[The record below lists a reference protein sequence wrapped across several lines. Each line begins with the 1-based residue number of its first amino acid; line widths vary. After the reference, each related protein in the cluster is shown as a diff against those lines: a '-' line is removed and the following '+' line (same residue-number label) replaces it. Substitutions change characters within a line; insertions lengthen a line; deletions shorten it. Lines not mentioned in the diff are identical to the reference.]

1 MLSTMRKCICPL
13 FDIETEIRE
22 SHIFPK
28 FIYKSLKWNN
38 NSKFVNYEVRCA
50 PKQDG
55 YKEYLLGK
63 EAEELFSKYE
73 KWFAKHIY
81 KPFRSGEIKD
91 VVRYDDHLYYF
102 LVLQI
107 WRTCLYSTRKS
118 GKDGFVEGLYDL
130 LISAMAEWK
139 NYLTNRITPPQYP
152 AFYLMPIETKN
163 VRIPRFLE
171 VEFYI
176 RRSIEFNIMMAE
188 KESAVYCKLPS
199 FIIWAPL
206 CQRPQIDYGYKII
219 PMGGEFDMTN
229 YMISD
234 SDIINYLLY
243 KIDKVVEWRKQI
255 ALKNPQKVK
264 KNQAKMAKDKEF
276 QESELAEILS
286 MPSLSEMQ
294 LSGAEYTMSFIY

>member
-1 MLSTMRKCICPL
+1 MKRGICPL
-13 FDIETEIRE
+13 FDIETEIRN

-28 FIYKSLKWNN
+28 FVYKDLKWSN
-38 NSKFVNYEVRCA
+38 NSKFVEQKVRCA

-55 YKEYLLGK
+55 IKEYLLGK

-81 KPFRSGEIKD
+81 KPFRSGELKG

-107 WRTCLYSTRKS
+107 WRACLYSTRKD
-118 GKDGFVEGLYDL
+118 GKEGFAEGLYDI

-139 NYLTNRITPPQYP
+139 KFLTNRIMPSQYP
-152 AFYLMPIETKN
+152 AFYLMPIETKD
-163 VRIPRFLE
+163 VKIPRFLE

-176 RRSIEFNIMMAE
+176 RRSIEFNIMMVE

-206 CQRPQIDYGYKII
+206 CQYPQIDYGFRII
-219 PMGGEFDMTN
+219 PESSEFDLSN
-229 YMISD
+229 YLISD
-234 SDIINYLLY
+234 SDVINYLLY

-255 ALKNPQKVK
+255 ALNNPQKVK

>member
-1 MLSTMRKCICPL
+1 M

-28 FIYKSLKWNN
+28 FVYKDLKWNN

-55 YKEYLLGK
+55 FKEYLLGK

-73 KWFAKHIY
+73 KWYAKHIY
-81 KPFRSGEIKD
+81 KPFRTGDMKD
-91 VVRYDDHLYYF
+91 VVKYDDHLYYF

-107 WRTCLYSTRKS
+107 WRTCLYSTRMS
-118 GKDGFVEGLYDL
+118 GKDGFVEGLYDT
-130 LISAMAEWK
+130 LIDAQDEWK
-139 NYLTNRITPPQYP
+139 NYLTNKIIPLKYHD
-152 AFYLMPIETKN
+152 FYLMPIETKHVN
-163 VRIPRFLE
+163 IPRFLE
-171 VEFYI
+171 TEFYI
-176 RRSIEFNIMMAE
+176 RRSIEFNIMMTE

-206 CQRPQIDYGYKII
+206 CQCPKIDYGFRII
-219 PMGGEFDMTN
+219 PGSGEFDMSG

-234 SDIINYLLY
+234 SDVVDYLLY

-255 ALKNPQKVK
+255 ALNNPQKVK

-286 MPSLSEMQ
+286 MSSLSEMQ
-294 LSGAEYTMSFIY
+294 LSGAEFTMSFIY

>member
-1 MLSTMRKCICPL
+1 MRKGICPL
-13 FDIETEIRE
+13 FDNETEICE

-38 NSKFVNYEVRCA
+38 NSKFVNQEVRCA

-55 YKEYLLGK
+55 LKEYLLGK

-81 KPFRSGEIKD
+81 KPFRNGKLNGIVK
-91 VVRYDDHLYYF
+91 YNDHLYYF

-107 WRTCLYSTRKS
+107 WRACLYSTRNS
-118 GKDGFVEGLYDL
+118 GKEGFVEGLYDI
-130 LISAMAEWK
+130 LISAMDEWK
-139 NYLTNRITPPQYP
+139 NYLTNRITPPRYP
-152 AFYLMPIETKN
+152 AFYLMPIETKY

-171 VEFYI
+171 VEFYF
-176 RRSIEFNIMMAE
+176 RRNIEFNIMMAE
-188 KESAVYCKLPS
+188 TESAVYCKLPS

-206 CQRPQIDYGYKII
+206 CKCPQIDYGFRII
-219 PMGGEFDMTN
+219 PERGEFDLSN
-229 YMISD
+229 YLISD
-234 SDIINYLLY
+234 SDVIDYLLY

-255 ALKNPQKVK
+255 ALKNPLKVK
-264 KNQAKMAKDKEF
+264 ENQAKMAKDKEF